1 MRRDVSQKKV
11 AKARFIVLL
20 LSIGVKWS
28 YNLYKIIDFPNAIHS
43 KSWVYLR
50 VWKKMQSHKF
60 YPMSNT
66 FS

>member
-28 YNLYKIIDFPNAIHS
+28 YNLYKIIDFPNAIS
-43 KSWVYLR
+43 REY
-50 VWKKMQSHKF
+50 
-60 YPMSNT
+60 T
-66 FS
+66 

>member
-28 YNLYKIIDFPNAIHS
+28 YNLYKIIDFPNAIH
-43 KSWVYLR
+43 
-50 VWKKMQSHKF
+50 
-60 YPMSNT
+60 
-66 FS
+66 

>member
-20 LSIGVKWS
+20 LSIGVKWP

-43 KSWVYLR
+43 RLVVSILKSL
-50 VWKKMQSHKF
+50 KENAK
-60 YPMSNT
+60 P
-66 FS
+66 

>member
-28 YNLYKIIDFPNAIHS
+28 YNLYKIIDFPNA